1 MGFNDKPLDMLDE
14 SDLHALVDN
23 QVPEGKD
30 IDYKVVLHGNS
41 EGEKKEYFADVPSFA
56 NALGGSLI
64 FGW

>member
-23 QVPEGKD
+23 QVPEGRD

-41 EGEKKEYFADVPSFA
+41 EGEKKEYFADVSSFA
-56 NALGGSLI
+56 LTASNRA
-64 FGW
+64 